1 MYKLIA
7 IDLDGTLLDSYGNI
21 DKETKDALEKAK
33 KKGVE
38 IVLASGRPIKS
49 TLSIA
54 RELGIDNYIIS
65 GNGSILLDVQN
76 DELLFEG
83 FLDKEEV
90 YSVAK
95 FCEENSIYYNVYTLD
110 EIVCGQIKY
119 NTIFYHTENTYK
131 PADKKTDINLVD
143 NTYRYIKSLKDPK
156 FLKITIADES
166 EKIFNN
172 IIKKL
177 RENED
182 LTILD
187 TSYMSRKI
195 IRQGSFNVE
204 INYFY
209 TEITK
214 KNINKWRAIDALIK
228 KIGIKKEEVIT
239 IGDNFNDIE
248 MIENAGLGVAMENA
262 SEDIKKLA
270 DYVTSTNDDGGVLNV
285 IKKYIY

>member
-7 IDLDGTLLDSYGNI
+7 IDIDGTLLDSYGSI
-21 DKETKDALEKAK
+21 GKETKEGLIKAK
-33 KKGVE
+33 EKGVE

-49 TLSIA
+49 TMSIA
-54 RELGIDNYIIS
+54 KELGIDNYIIS
-65 GNGSILLDVQN
+65 GNGSIVLDVKK
-76 DELLFEG
+76 DELIFEG

-90 YSVAK
+90 FRVAK
-95 FCEENSIYYNVYTLD
+95 FCEDNSIYYNVYTTE
-110 EIVCGQIKY
+110 EIICGQIKY

-166 EKIFNN
+166 EKIFSN

-177 RENED
+177 KENEN

-209 TEITK
+209 TEITR
-214 KNINKWRAIDALIK
+214 KNINKWVGIEALINK
-228 KIGIKKEEVIT
+228 LGIKKEKVIA
-239 IGDNFNDIE
+239 IGDNFNDTE

-262 SEDIKKLA
+262 SDDIKRLA
-270 DYVTSTNDDGGVLNV
+270 DYVTSTNDDEGVLNV
-285 IKKYIY
+285 INKYIY

>member
-7 IDLDGTLLDSYGNI
+7 IDIDGTLLDSCGNI
-21 DKETKDALEKAK
+21 GKETKEGLIKAK
-33 KKGVE
+33 EKGVE

-49 TLSIA
+49 TMSIA
-54 RELGIDNYIIS
+54 KELGIDNYIIS
-65 GNGSILLDVQN
+65 GNGSIVLDVKK
-76 DELLFEG
+76 DELIFEG

-90 YSVAK
+90 FRVAK
-95 FCEENSIYYNVYTLD
+95 FCEDNSIYYNVYTTE

-177 RENED
+177 KENDD

-209 TEITK
+209 TEITR
-214 KNINKWRAIDALIK
+214 KNINKWVGIEALINK
-228 KIGIKKEEVIT
+228 LGIKKEEVIA
-239 IGDNFNDIE
+239 IGDNFNDTE

-262 SEDIKKLA
+262 SDDIKRLA
-270 DYVTSTNDDGGVLNV
+270 DYVTSTNDDEGVLNV
-285 IKKYIY
+285 INKYIY

>member
-95 FCEENSIYYNVYTLD
+95 FCEENLIYYNVYTLD

-228 KIGIKKEEVIT
+228 KLGIKKEEVIT

>member
-95 FCEENSIYYNVYTLD
+95 FCEENSIYYNVYTID

-143 NTYRYIKSLKDPK
+143 NTYRYIKSLKDTK

-228 KIGIKKEEVIT
+228 KLGIKKEEVIT